1 MRLKK
6 KWLVN
11 KESLRQCLRK
21 RKHFQKIAFTSAM
34 KQKEASTKKGKCG
47 VQIKS
52 SSDTNYAISA
62 VIHTHKEKRKMM
74 KRV

>member
-1 MRLKK
+1 MAGEQRIIETMPKK
-6 KWLVN
+6 KKTFPKNSFHIRDETKGSVN
-11 KESLRQCLRK
+11 Q
-21 RKHFQKIAFTSAM
+21 
-34 KQKEASTKKGKCG
+34 KGKCG